1 VARENFVLMHG
12 QVRGDPRIT
21 INNDGEII
29 KAMFTM
35 RVLRRP
41 TTNAEMSGKLQID
54 CPVVYTRNADMAK
67 QIQNLRD
74 GDMVD
79 IRGAISSRECRK
91 STICPECGTKN
102 IKDGNI
108 VYVTPIYMCQRG
120 NVDDKTGLA
129 LLKERAEISNL
140 VNVIGNLCRDP
151 DYYVDASNRKYA
163 QYQLAV
169 NRRYRIKE
177 DMEEVRTDYP
187 WVKTF
192 GMQAYN
198 DSEGLHTG
206 SCVYISGA
214 IQTREIERSCT
225 CGKCGAE
232 YKWKDSAAEIVP
244 YYIGYL
250 ANCTIPEVNEEVQ
263 TEDGEETQ
271 CSEQAE

>member
-1 VARENFVLMHG
+1 
-12 QVRGDPRIT
+12 
-21 INNDGEII
+21 
-29 KAMFTM
+29 
-35 RVLRRP
+35 
-41 TTNAEMSGKLQID
+41 
-54 CPVVYTRNADMAK
+54 
-67 QIQNLRD
+67 
-74 GDMVD
+74 
-79 IRGAISSRECRK
+79 
-91 STICPECGTKN
+91 
-102 IKDGNI
+102 
-108 VYVTPIYMCQRG
+108 MCQRG